1 MIQTCFSFGMTFD
14 GFPSS
19 VTTADKKTPTKTGA
33 KTNCKTKEKTI
44 GVNTKGTRQKHKRLV
59 GEQEK
64 LATWSS
70 KSRKTAPDNPEAVTT
85 LLKYKYL
92 MKLRDFREQV

>member
-33 KTNCKTKEKTI
+33 KTNCKTKEKKQL
-44 GVNTKGTRQKHKRLV
+44 VLNTKGTQDRNIK
-59 GEQEK
+59 G
-64 LATWSS
+64 WSEN
-70 KSRKTAPDNPEAVTT
+70 RKN
-85 LLKYKYL
+85 LLPGQVKVA
-92 MKLRDFREQV
+92 KLRLIIQKPSPLCSNTST